1 MAADSNQQHV
11 FFLMTSSR
19 REVSSTNH
27 QQQEQL
33 YLQHSSI
40 LFFFFQV
47 TFSKRYLLW
56 WDCILI
62 VGERNFP
69 ECRAAAAGWPEPMW
83 PGDGGILPDAAEAPS
98 RCDSMASPES
108 SGGGTWT
115 DLGAPPKSR
124 PSIIH
129 SIKNNNN
136 KNCFRMSLIIKIK
149 TTSASVDFQAN
160 PCPYP
165 ALCRPTKKNKKR
177 LG

>member
-1 MAADSNQQHV
+1 M
-11 FFLMTSSR
+11 
-19 REVSSTNH
+19 
-27 QQQEQL
+27 
-33 YLQHSSI
+33 
-40 LFFFFQV
+40 

-69 ECRAAAAGWPEPMW
+69 ECRAAAAGWPEPRW

-165 ALCRPTKKNKKR
+165 ALCRPTKKTNKKTKNDLDKYR
-177 LG
+177 LVILKNKRFIYQVEMRKEENIEQGRDDAV